1 VLVVEDEAILALD
14 LAQTVREMG
23 HEVAG
28 PFATVAEAL
37 PECSATAIGFAI
49 IDFNLKGETTEALAR
64 ALRAEGVAFVLVTGS
79 PVDALPPELR
89 DADPCEA
96 AATARS
102 GLRDRRGGRRPQLIL
117 SRPRGPGSRHPVR
130 A

>member
-1 VLVVEDEAILALD
+1 MRVLVVEDEAILALD

-28 PFATVAEAL
+28 PFATVTEAL

-89 DADPCEA
+89 DAPILVKPLQPRDLASAIA
-96 AATARS
+96 AAADARS
-102 GLRDRRGGRRPQLIL
+102 
-117 SRPRGPGSRHPVR
+117 
-130 A
+130 